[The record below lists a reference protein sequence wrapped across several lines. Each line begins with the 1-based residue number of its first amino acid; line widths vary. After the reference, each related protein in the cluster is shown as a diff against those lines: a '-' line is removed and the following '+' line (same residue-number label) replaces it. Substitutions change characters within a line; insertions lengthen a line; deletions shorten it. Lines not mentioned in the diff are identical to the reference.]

1 MRTRVYYYNMI
12 KDGNVFGSV
21 KCETSTK
28 AKSIAANIL
37 GVTPEALSTKRVP
50 ASEAAAPV
58 ESLRRSQEKTT
69 QDEKGR
75 STGDTSPKRQV
86 IVDFSKS
93 SKSEGQPNTKQ
104 MAAWAQLKHEVTDL
118 DNIDL
123 DSMKTTWCVDA
134 NGMMTVKIRYNLD
147 AETIRYRKLIIG
159 RGGAVH
165 GYGKKP
171 RGTEKLMT
179 AKKDVLKYCY
189 KDEKSLYN
197 NRN

>member
-1 MRTRVYYYNMI
+1 MI

-21 KCETSTK
+21 KSETSAQ
-28 AKSIAANIL
+28 AKNIAANIL
-37 GVTPEALSTKRVP
+37 GVPSESLSTKRVP

-58 ESLRRSQEKTT
+58 ESLRRSEEKTT
-69 QDEKGR
+69 HDEKGR

-93 SKSEGQPNTKQ
+93 SKSEGQPNAKQ
-104 MAAWAQLKHEVTDL
+104 MVAWTQLEHEIADYDSVDY
-118 DNIDL
+118 N
-123 DSMKTTWCVDA
+123 SMKTTWCVDA
-134 NGMMTVKIRYNLD
+134 NGLMTVKIRYNLNT
-147 AETIRYRKLIIG
+147 ETTRYRKLIIG

-179 AKKDVLKYCY
+179 ARKDVIKYCY
-189 KDEKSLYN
+189 KDEKISLQ
-197 NRN
+197 

>member
-21 KCETSTK
+21 KCETSAQ

-37 GVTPEALSTKRVP
+37 GVPPESMSTKRVP

-58 ESLRRSQEKTT
+58 EYLRRSEEKTT
-69 QDEKGR
+69 HEEEEP

-93 SKSEGQPNTKQ
+93 SKNEGQPNAKQ

-118 DNIDL
+118 DNIDP

-179 AKKDVLKYCY
+179 ARMDVMKYCY
-189 KDEKSLYN
+189 KDVKISLQ
-197 NRN
+197 

>member
-1 MRTRVYYYNMI
+1 MRTRVYYYNII

-21 KCETSTK
+21 KCETSTQ
-28 AKSIAANIL
+28 AKSVAADIL
-37 GVTPEALSTKRVP
+37 GITTESLSTKRVP

-58 ESLRRSQEKTT
+58 ESLRKSEEKTT
-69 QDEKGR
+69 HDEKGR

-93 SKSEGQPNTKQ
+93 SKSEGQPNAKQ
-104 MAAWAQLKHEVTDL
+104 MAAWTQMKQEVADL
-118 DNIDL
+118 DRVNP
-123 DSMKTTWCVDA
+123 DSMKTTWCVDV
-134 NGMMTVKIRYNLD
+134 NGLMTVKIRYSLNT
-147 AETIRYRKLIIG
+147 ETTRYRKLIIG

-179 AKKDVLKYCY
+179 ARKDVIKYCY
-189 KDEKSLYN
+189 RDEISSLH
-197 NRN
+197 

>member
-21 KCETSTK
+21 KCETSTQ
-28 AKSIAANIL
+28 AKNIAANIL

-58 ESLRRSQEKTT
+58 ESLRRSEEKTT
-69 QDEKGR
+69 HDEKGR

-93 SKSEGQPNTKQ
+93 SKSEGQPNAKQ
-104 MAAWAQLKHEVTDL
+104 MVAWTQLEHEIADCDSVDY
-118 DNIDL
+118 N
-123 DSMKTTWCVDA
+123 SMKTTWCVDA
-134 NGMMTVKIRYNLD
+134 NGLMTVEIRYNLD
-147 AETIRYRKLIIG
+147 TETTRYRKLIIG

-171 RGTEKLMT
+171 RGMEKLMT
-179 AKKDVLKYCY
+179 ARKDVLKYCY
-189 KDEKSLYN
+189 KDEKISLQ
-197 NRN
+197 

>member
-1 MRTRVYYYNMI
+1 MRTRVYYYNII

-21 KCETSTK
+21 KCETSTQ
-28 AKSIAANIL
+28 AKNIAANLL
-37 GVTPEALSTKRVP
+37 GVAPESLSTKRVP
-50 ASEAAAPV
+50 SSEAAAPV
-58 ESLRRSQEKTT
+58 ESLRRSEEKTT
-69 QDEKGR
+69 HDEKGR

-93 SKSEGQPNTKQ
+93 SKSEGQPNAKQ
-104 MAAWAQLKHEVTDL
+104 MVAWTQLEHEIADYDSVDY
-118 DNIDL
+118 N
-123 DSMKTTWCVDA
+123 SMKTTWCVDA
-134 NGMMTVKIRYNLD
+134 NGLMTVKIRYNLD

-189 KDEKSLYN
+189 KDEKISLQ
-197 NRN
+197 

>member
-1 MRTRVYYYNMI
+1 MRIRVYYYNMI

-21 KCETSTK
+21 KCETSAQ

-37 GVTPEALSTKRVP
+37 GITPESLSTKRVP

-58 ESLRRSQEKTT
+58 ESLRRSEEKTT
-69 QDEKGR
+69 HDEKGR

-93 SKSEGQPNTKQ
+93 SKSEGQPNAKQ
-104 MAAWAQLKHEVTDL
+104 MAAWTQMKQEVADH
-118 DNIDL
+118 
-123 DSMKTTWCVDA
+123 DSVSLNSIESVWYVDS
-134 NGMMTVKIRYNLD
+134 NGLMQVSFSYFLN
-147 AETIRYRKLIIG
+147 ATIMRVREVIIG

-179 AKKDVLKYCY
+179 ARKDVIKYCY
-189 KDEKSLYN
+189 KDEISSLQ
-197 NRN
+197 

>member
-21 KCETSTK
+21 KCETSTQ
-28 AKSIAANIL
+28 AKNIAANLL

-58 ESLRRSQEKTT
+58 ESLMRSQEKTT
-69 QDEKGR
+69 QAEKGR
-75 STGDTSPKRQV
+75 STGDASPKRQV

-93 SKSEGQPNTKQ
+93 SKSEGQPNAKQ
-104 MAAWAQLKHEVTDL
+104 MVAWEQLKHEVADH
-118 DNIDL
+118 
-123 DSMKTTWCVDA
+123 DSVSLNSIESVWYVDS
-134 NGMMTVKIRYNLD
+134 NGLMQVSFSYFLNV
-147 AETIRYRKLIIG
+147 TIMRVREVIIG

-189 KDEKSLYN
+189 KDEKISLQ
-197 NRN
+197 

>member
-1 MRTRVYYYNMI
+1 MRIRLYYYNMI

-21 KCETSTK
+21 KCETSAQ
-28 AKSIAANIL
+28 AKNIAAIIL
-37 GVTPEALSTKRVP
+37 GVAPESLSTKRVT

-58 ESLRRSQEKTT
+58 DSLRRFEEKTT
-69 QDEKGR
+69 HDEKGR

-93 SKSEGQPNTKQ
+93 SKSEGQPNAKQ
-104 MAAWAQLKHEVTDL
+104 MAAWTQMKQEVADH
-118 DNIDL
+118 
-123 DSMKTTWCVDA
+123 DSVSFNSIESVWYVDS
-134 NGMMTVKIRYNLD
+134 NGLMQVSFSYFLN
-147 AETIRYRKLIIG
+147 ATIMRVREVIIG

-179 AKKDVLKYCY
+179 ARKDVIKYCY
-189 KDEKSLYN
+189 KDEISSLQ
-197 NRN
+197 

>member
-1 MRTRVYYYNMI
+1 MRIRLYYYNMI

-21 KCETSTK
+21 KCETSAQ
-28 AKSIAANIL
+28 AKNIAAIIL
-37 GVTPEALSTKRVP
+37 GVAPESLSTKRVT

-58 ESLRRSQEKTT
+58 DSLRRFEEKTT
-69 QDEKGR
+69 HDEKGR

-93 SKSEGQPNTKQ
+93 SKSEGQPNAKQ
-104 MAAWAQLKHEVTDL
+104 MAAWTQMKQEVADH
-118 DNIDL
+118 
-123 DSMKTTWCVDA
+123 DSVSLNSIESVWYVDS
-134 NGMMTVKIRYNLD
+134 NGLMQVSFSYFLN
-147 AETIRYRKLIIG
+147 ATIMRVREVIIG

-179 AKKDVLKYCY
+179 ARKDVIKYCY
-189 KDEKSLYN
+189 KDEISSLQ
-197 NRN
+197 

>member
-1 MRTRVYYYNMI
+1 MRIRLYYYNMI

-21 KCETSTK
+21 KCETSTQ
-28 AKSIAANIL
+28 AKNIAADIL
-37 GVTPEALSTKRVP
+37 GVPPESLSTKRVP

-58 ESLRRSQEKTT
+58 ESLRRSEEKTT
-69 QDEKGR
+69 YDEKGR
-75 STGDTSPKRQV
+75 STGDTSSKRQV

-93 SKSEGQPNTKQ
+93 SKSEGQPNAKQ
-104 MAAWAQLKHEVTDL
+104 MAAWTQMKQEVADL
-118 DNIDL
+118 DNIDP

-134 NGMMTVKIRYNLD
+134 NGLMTVKIRYNLNT
-147 AETIRYRKLIIG
+147 ETTRYRKLIIG

-179 AKKDVLKYCY
+179 ARKDVIKYCY
-189 KDEKSLYN
+189 KDEKISLQ
-197 NRN
+197 